1 MTAPVQ
7 PREEGPEEGPP
18 AEVNPAGSQAGRHGV
33 QSGQGRIG
41 KPRRRRIRRSIVA
54 VLVAVSCLL
63 VLLSTTVVWAHR
75 TLLDTG
81 TFVGT
86 VGPVF
91 QDPVVAS
98 GVATRATDELFT
110 ELNLQARL
118 RDALPPKVSFA
129 AVPITNATKGY
140 VAGELTKVLS
150 SPQFQAIWTATLTAT
165 HKQLVAVLRGEK
177 TPVLSTSGG
186 YIVLNT
192 VPLINQA
199 LGKVSGLASDLAG
212 KPVTLPAITS
222 ADPPQ
227 QAVTKL
233 SQALGVPLPASFGE
247 ITLVR
252 SSDLATVRQGVKAFD
267 GLTLILPLVTI
278 VLIALALGLSVNRR
292 RTLLQLAVGVS
303 LLMIVERRSVL
314 HEQSVLANA
323 AHNPQVAS
331 SVLDDLLHGFFTL
344 TAWVLAVALV
354 VLVIAVLCGPYRWA
368 VAMRAWVKQTG
379 HSIAT
384 ARGGGRHG
392 PAVTWIASHAAGLPA
407 GRRRRRRD
415 PAPDRQRVVDQLP
428 HHRRAARRLRDLP
441 PADQASP
448 ARRDVARLRSRQP
461 GRPPDSHRRNL
472 AKSGSLDFR
481 ELAMELPGLVL
492 SPRSAN

>member
-1 MTAPVQ
+1 MSGPTSASVEPS
-7 PREEGPEEGPP
+7 EGTGPKTDL
-18 AEVNPAGSQAGRHGV
+18 ADSQAGGDAPP
-33 QSGQGRIG
+33 SGQGRIT
-41 KPRRRRIRRSIVA
+41 KPRRRRIRRSVVA

-98 GVATRATDELFT
+98 AVAARATDELFT

-118 RDALPPKVSFA
+118 RDALPPKASFA

-140 VAGELTKVLS
+140 VAGELAKVLT
-150 SPQFQAIWTATLTAT
+150 SPQFQAIWTTALTVT
-165 HKQLVAVLRGEK
+165 HRQLVAVLHGQK
-177 TPVLSTSGG
+177 TPILSTSDG

-199 LGKVSGLASDLAG
+199 LGRVSGLASDLAG
-212 KPVTLPAITS
+212 KPVTLPTITS

-227 QAVTKL
+227 QAVNKL
-233 SQALGVPLPASFGE
+233 SQALGVPLPSNFGE

-252 SSDLATVRQGVKAFD
+252 SSDLATVRQAVKDFD

-278 VLIALALGLSVNRR
+278 VLIALSLWLSVNRR

-314 HEQSVLANA
+314 HEQSTLANA
-323 AHNPQVAS
+323 AHNPQVAQS
-331 SVLDDLLHGFFTL
+331 ILGDLLHGFFVL

-368 VAMRAWVKQTG
+368 VAMRSWVKQTG
-379 HSIAT
+379 HSIAG
-384 ARGGGRHG
+384 ARSGHRHG
-392 PAVTWIASHAAGLPA
+392 PAVTWMATHAAGLQLA
-407 GRRRRRRD
+407 GAVVAGILLLIVSVSWISFLIIAVLLAAYEIYLQRIK
-415 PAPDRQRVVDQLP
+415 PAPPDE
-428 HHRRAARRLRDLP
+428 
-441 PADQASP
+441 ASP
-448 ARRDVARLRSRQP
+448 AP
-461 GRPPDSHRRNL
+461 GPGNQAGLPSHI
-472 AKSGSLDFR
+472 G
-481 ELAMELPGLVL
+481 ET
-492 SPRSAN
+492 